1 MGHRPRGH
9 KKSYMAE
16 ATEHTAFISVLATTE
31 FHQIIQVTDF
41 TMKLLVDVQGQLR
54 EPQGVTRHREMKQQE
69 ATAIPESERA
79 AGKSMARAGALKQD
93 HQTAATEVEEQLH
106 H

>member
-1 MGHRPRGH
+1 MGHSPQGH

-31 FHQIIQVTDF
+31 FHQISSNRLHYET
-41 TMKLLVDVQGQLR
+41 VDVQGRLR

-79 AGKSMARAGALKQD
+79 AGKSMARAAALKQD

-106 H
+106 R